1 MTITISLQ
9 TLIIKMTLDNHNEN
23 VYIQIDEN
31 DTINIFGGEVN
42 IYDTHED
49 LSDVWTKYGFQIHSD
64 DGSVTVDDMTRYQ
77 YIKLGLSIINHL
89 MDNGQ
94 DFEFTKRPDD
104 GSSKLIIKH

>member
-1 MTITISLQ
+1 M
-9 TLIIKMTLDNHNEN
+9 KVEN
-23 VYIQIDEN
+23 QDDDIFLHLEED

-49 LSDVWTKYGFQIHSD
+49 LNDIWMKYGFQIDSHNV
-64 DGSVTVDDMTRYQ
+64 SVTVDDISRYQ

-94 DFEFTKRPDD
+94 DFEFIKRPED
-104 GSSKLIIKH
+104 GSPKLTIKH